1 MSCSAE
7 IVTVGSYDDVLG
19 TNKLSSKDELAV
31 VDALADT
38 RSGEIVVWVPEWLA
52 EEKSIE
58 AASSSDQVFAGV
70 VDHET
75 EKAWLIVQPGG
86 AEDWIPKSQG
96 VVFERAPDTTL
107 STPQQRLDDQGGAA

>member
-1 MSCSAE
+1 MSDAP
-7 IVTVGSYDDVLG
+7 VVVGGYSDVLG
-19 TNKLSSKDELAV
+19 YDELSSKDELAV

-38 RSGEIVVWVPEWLA
+38 RSSEIVVWVPEWLG

-75 EKAWLIVQPGG
+75 ENAWLIVQPGG

-96 VVFERAPDTTL
+96 VIFERAPDATL
-107 STPQQRLDDQGGAA
+107 PTPQRRLDNQGGAA